1 VKITASEEV
10 GMRCMV
16 QLALHPTATVSL
28 SELAAA
34 EGLAEPFAAKVL
46 GQLRRAGL
54 VVAARGRSGGYRL
67 AEPPEAITV
76 ARILAAVGRRLFDA
90 GFCHRRS
97 HRGQAPCLRLSECAL
112 RPVWSHL
119 DALLEDFFTR
129 TTLADL
135 ATGERATRD
144 RLAARWPLARHDSG
158 SEGQRP
164 TV

>member
-1 VKITASEEV
+1 MKITAAEEY

-16 QLALHPTATVSL
+16 QLALHPAATVSL

-46 GQLRRAGL
+46 SRLRRAGL

-67 AEPPEAITV
+67 AEPPEAISV
-76 ARILAAVGRRLFDA
+76 ARILAAVGPRLFDPA
-90 GFCHRRS
+90 WCQRRGR
-97 HRGQAPCLRLSECAL
+97 RGPAPCIRLSDCAL

-119 DALLEDFFTR
+119 DALLHDFFAR

-135 ATGERATRD
+135 VTGERAIRD
-144 RLAARWPLARHDSG
+144 HLAARWPLARRKGG
-158 SEGQRP
+158 SEGPRP
-164 TV
+164 TA